1 MSSPNDSQILQLLSP
16 LLTPRILLTSF
27 HLTATS
33 LAPISPHSHFSDLS
47 PQTSGVSS
55 LLTLCSPH
63 PHFSSRSLLL
73 APISPHSFL
82 LTLTFPYSTSLHPH
96 VPAPPAGRNPHSQRG
111 AVRSPFLASAAGTL
125 TRRRG
130 RPQSCCSA
138 SGTSCFCGGRR
149 ARVEMDE
156 ARRAATSLLPAS
168 FARLPA
174 AIAAPATRAG
184 LDAWPLAHWP

>member
-1 MSSPNDSQILQLLSP
+1 MTPKSFSSCLHFSRPAFSSPHSTSQPLLSP
-16 LLTPRILLTSF
+16 PFLLTTTSQIYLLRR
-27 HLTATS
+27 
-33 LAPISPHSHFSDLS
+33 
-47 PQTSGVSS
+47 VSS
-55 LLTLCSPH
+55 LLTLSSPH

-73 APISPHSFL
+73 TSISPHSFL
-82 LTLTFPYSTSLHPH
+82 PTLTFPYSASLHPH
-96 VPAPPAGRNPHSQRG
+96 FPAPPAGRNPYSQRG

-156 ARRAATSLLPAS
+156 ARRAATSLRPAS